1 MRRLREEGSGVT
13 RIQLKL
19 KERNMFENEQNAK
32 AEREKTLVDVLD
44 RLRQTEKMLHEL
56 SELSGELKDR
66 LCGECPT
73 TVASGQLEKRSPNGL
88 VGELN
93 SQANVL
99 LPLVG
104 QIIDNLIKTRT
115 VVGDFSG
122 PTKFNAG
129 WLLENSESIS
139 GARDSGV

>member
-1 MRRLREEGSGVT
+1 
-13 RIQLKL
+13 
-19 KERNMFENEQNAK
+19 MFENEQNAK

-56 SELSGELKDR
+56 SELSGELKNK
-66 LCGECPT
+66 LCGECPST
-73 TVASGQLEKRSPNGL
+73 AVSGQLEKTHSNGL

-115 VVGDFSG
+115 VVGDFSEPKG
-122 PTKFNAG
+122 P
-129 WLLENSESIS
+129 
-139 GARDSGV
+139 RGVVVGE